1 MINEKSVMTLPYAD
15 DFYLITTNMRAH
27 KRNIAEIH
35 FHINSVG
42 MSLTPSKRRYFFY
55 CERKTNCG
63 GFALVVL
70 LLCIVYMKS
79 QQISENLYFFKESP
93 KILLNTSET
102 N

>member
-35 FHINSVG
+35 SHINSVG
-42 MSLTPSKRRYFFY
+42 MSLTPSKRRY

-63 GFALVVL
+63 GFALVLLVL

-93 KILLNTSET
+93 KILLTTLET
-102 N
+102 R